1 MQKLSFKRIVWI
13 ICIIT
18 FLIDAVLLIRMAG
31 MRKQLEELDTYEQQ
45 LYEEIKTEDERH
57 EELQKYKE
65 MLKIE

>member
-45 LYEEIKTEDERH
+45 LYEEIETEDERH

-65 MLKIE
+65 MLKME